1 MQPNLKPGEDFQ
13 HFLDTQ
19 IREMQTKAA
28 ALTEA
33 FADSTATV
41 SSRDGAVT
49 VTVAPNGALRNIQLG
64 HRACELGPTR
74 LTASIMEAVGAAQRQ
89 TANSVVESVA
99 AITGEGDS
107 TDFIR
112 SFLPPPPDEPA
123 PQADPDMIDQRKF
136 VEDLEPE
143 RPPAPPAMP
152 APPPPPVRRRRPV
165 TDDEDEVNPW

>member
-74 LTASIMEAVGAAQRQ
+74 LTASIMEAVNAAQRQ

-107 TDFIR
+107 TDFLR
-112 SFLPPPPDEPA
+112 SFLPPPDEPA
-123 PQADPDMIDQRKF
+123 PEADPNMIDQRTF
-136 VEDLEPE
+136 VEELEPE
-143 RPPAPPAMP
+143 RPPAPPVMT
-152 APPPPPVRRRRPV
+152 APQPPPVRRRRPV
-165 TDDEDEVNPW
+165 ADDEDEGNPW